1 VPLKK
6 PAPAV
11 LYQAIP
17 SHTGYG
23 TEEDAMGSVVALQPK
38 PPKYDMKKMFKSDM
52 HVLRFNARLVSTEP
66 DDECRTF
73 IISYYC
79 GNDTIQVYEV
89 CDKNSG
95 RIGGPFIQR
104 QKQKNP
110 SNGSYYLES
119 DFLIGRTIFL
129 SGFKFMLVSTDE
141 YTAKYMEDNSEA
153 FPEASLAAIFSKVL
167 APARNFPSLQDFA
180 VDLLSKLDKN
190 GDQVLDFS
198 EFTAGL
204 RSLNIH
210 VTNHEETALMRRFD
224 ANGDG
229 KISMEE
235 FYNTLAKCF

>member
-1 VPLKK
+1 
-6 PAPAV
+6 
-11 LYQAIP
+11 
-17 SHTGYG
+17 
-23 TEEDAMGSVVALQPK
+23 
-38 PPKYDMKKMFKSDM
+38 
-52 HVLRFNARLVSTEP
+52 
-66 DDECRTF
+66 
-73 IISYYC
+73 
-79 GNDTIQVYEV
+79 
-89 CDKNSG
+89 
-95 RIGGPFIQR
+95 
-104 QKQKNP
+104 
-110 SNGSYYLES
+110 LES
-119 DFLIGRTIFL
+119 DFLIGRTVFL

-141 YTAKYMEDNSEA
+141 YTAKYMEDNCEV
-153 FPEASLAAIFSKVL
+153 FPESSLAGIFGKVL

-190 GDQVLDFS
+190 GDQVLDFN